1 MIKEKIKSNQK
12 IVSTKIEVANLN
24 LNSKAIQIQKR
35 KIFFEHALANSNN
48 NPFRIVIL

>member
-24 LNSKAIQIQKR
+24 LKAIQIKKR
-35 KIFFEHALANSNN
+35 KMFFEHALANSDN
-48 NPFRIVIL
+48 NPFRIVML